1 MEQIYRG
8 KLIFEKLD
16 NPALMKAA
24 KNLKK
29 QGVLLQ
35 DNNFAYLR
43 IDNSF
48 IHNLFPL
55 IPDSE
60 TWQKLDYLCERDA
73 SGAHITL
80 TYPDDEM
87 ILKDCDV
94 NILHS
99 FEITE
104 LIKTRVDIREYYV
117 LMISSPSLSFLR
129 KKYNLSQIL
138 NFKGY
143 NIGLHITLATRKLK

>member
-8 KLIFEKLD
+8 KLIFEKLN
-16 NPALMKAA
+16 NPDLMKAA

-29 QGVLLQ
+29 QGILLQ
-35 DNNFAYLR
+35 DNNFAYLK

-48 IHNLFPL
+48 VHNLFPL

-60 TWQKLDYLCERDA
+60 TWQKLDYLCENEA

-80 TYPDDEM
+80 TYPDDEV
-87 ILKDCDV
+87 ILKDSDI

-129 KKYNLSQIL
+129 KKYNLPQIL

-143 NIGLHITLATRKLK
+143 NIGLHITLATRKFK